1 MKQHEDNVTVEM
13 WEESSEVQ
21 AGSPNSNPE
30 HKPDTNPEHNKPK
43 LYRFYIELDTG
54 EEVEWRGLSQALSK
68 RMYSQTDKRLPS
80 NVVRFGWEEIEQHS

>member
-13 WEESSEVQ
+13 WEDNPDVQ
-21 AGSPNSNPE
+21 ADSPDSNHDSNPDT
-30 HKPDTNPEHNKPK
+30 KPEYNQPK
-43 LYRFYIELDTG
+43 LYRFFIELDTG

-80 NVVRFGWEEIEQHS
+80 NVVRFGWEELEPYS

>member
-13 WEESSEVQ
+13 WEDNPDVQ
-21 AGSPNSNPE
+21 ADSPNSNPE
-30 HKPDTNPEHNKPK
+30 HNQPK
-43 LYRFYIELDTG
+43 LYRFFIELDTG

-80 NVVRFGWEEIEQHS
+80 NVVRFGWEELEQHS